1 MLTVGNCVL
10 QLVNCW
16 WLSHRGRIVSC
27 QGYSLSPNS
36 LKIILSLFDS
46 SVNQM
51 SLINQS
57 ISLPSPVKYQKQKYN
72 FFFFSNTEIL
82 FLLFIGCIIL
92 VWGNLRYIY
101 DFCGSKN
108 YFKNQI
114 SERFTWKT
122 NSIWH
127 EVSLQRSCYM
137 WWHWLLKIEMKWG
150 EANTNMHET
159 LLSLND
165 TKNSIY
171 LIISVMPTGEL
182 SSRNI
187 VQGCFLIAGNPSTK
201 PYATDI
207 ST

>member
-1 MLTVGNCVL
+1 MTESQRKDWIIPG
-10 QLVNCW
+10 
-16 WLSHRGRIVSC
+16 IVSC

-46 SVNQM
+46 SVW
-51 SLINQS
+51 LTRAF
-57 ISLPSPVKYQKQKYN
+57 LYPVLSNIKSRN
-72 FFFFSNTEIL
+72 ITFFFPNTEIL
-82 FLLFIGCIIL
+82 FLLFIGHIIL
-92 VWGNLRYIY
+92 VWGNLRCIY

-114 SERFTWKT
+114 SEGFTWKT
-122 NSIWH
+122 NWIWH
-127 EVSLQRSCYM
+127 EVSLQRNCYM

-150 EANTNMHET
+150 EANTNTYET

-182 SSRNI
+182 SSCNI